1 MYTMQCTRVKLT
13 RAQREFSPDL
23 YDQMIKVRDERDKV
37 RRDLSYYDSAK
48 CQLPEE
54 MKEAHAGPKM
64 ETYQSLDAEYVRL
77 CDEICEVHKV
87 KTYVRAKAASIQLD
101 DGMVAREKAARIRES
116 ATESME
122 RALKKYKMV
131 ETLENVA
138 TGKFCELESPLIAIG
153 YF

>member
-13 RAQREFSPDL
+13 RAQRELSPDL
-23 YDQMIKVRDERDKV
+23 YDQMLKVRDDRDKV

-54 MKEAHAGPKM
+54 MKQAQVGPKM

-87 KTYVRAKAASIQLD
+87 KTYVRAKAVSIQLD
-101 DGMVAREKAARIRES
+101 DGMVAREKATRIRES
-116 ATESME
+116 AAETME
-122 RALKKYKMV
+122 RALKK
-131 ETLENVA
+131 
-138 TGKFCELESPLIAIG
+138 F
-153 YF
+153 